1 MQSTF
6 SGNNVTVNGA
16 FGGAIFHDFCDKD
29 ARAGTDRSFFTN
41 NTFVDNQSQGFGG
54 AIRIGSFQ
62 GSCPNTVITKN
73 VFQVGLFAHR
83 VACIM
88 ALCLYTSHYA
98 LVAAQSVHEARVF
111 HQLLFI

>member
-1 MQSTF
+1 
-6 SGNNVTVNGA
+6 VNGA

-29 ARAGTDRSFFTN
+29 ARAGKDRSFFTN

-73 VFQVGLFAHR
+73 VFQVGLCACR
-83 VACIM
+83 VTYNL
-88 ALCLYTSHYA
+88 ALCLYTSHCSH
-98 LVAAQSVHEARVF
+98 VAAQSVHEAQVS
-111 HQLLFI
+111 HQLLLI